1 MNLHIQ
7 HLRTG
12 YGERLFVEVEDLEI
26 GTGKIV
32 SLIGENGCGKSTFLK
47 ALVGLLP
54 YEGRIQMNGCELS
67 CLSTKERARL
77 ISYLPQHLLA
87 PEMDVSQLLAH
98 GRYARGGDLPYG
110 RRADQGHCKIGSFAQ
125 GCKEFFGEFAVR
137 LREEDRQIMTKASEM
152 TGIDALQNT
161 LLRKLSGGERQLAY
175 LAMTIAQDADLL
187 LLDEPATYM
196 DIRHRLRL
204 GQILQELKA
213 EGKTVLMTTHDIA
226 EGFSVSDEM
235 IVMQEGHFMI
245 RGSPEDLCKEKELLR
260 KILGISLMKDPSEE
274 AVFQY
279 KLAR

>member
-1 MNLHIQ
+1 MILHMQ

-12 YGERLFVEVEDLEI
+12 YGDRPIVEVEELTIEE
-26 GTGKIV
+26 GKIV

-47 ALVGLLP
+47 ALVGILP
-54 YEGRIQMNGCELS
+54 YEGRIQMQNGCELS
-67 CLSTKERARL
+67 CLSTKERARC

-98 GRYARGGDLPYG
+98 GRYARGGDLLHG
-110 RRADQGHCKIGSFAQ
+110 RRTKKGPILQGVQ
-125 GCKEFFGEFAVR
+125 EFFGEFAAH
-137 LREEDRQIMTKASEM
+137 LQDEDKQIMAKASAM

-161 LLRKLSGGERQLAY
+161 LIRKLAGGERQLAY

-204 GQILQELKA
+204 GQILQALKA
-213 EGKTVLMTTHDIA
+213 EGKTVFMTTHDVA
-226 EGFSVSDEM
+226 EGFSISDEM
-235 IVMQEGHFMI
+235 IVMQEGRFMI

-260 KILGISLMKDPSEE
+260 KILGISLMKDSSKE

-279 KLAR
+279 KLSR